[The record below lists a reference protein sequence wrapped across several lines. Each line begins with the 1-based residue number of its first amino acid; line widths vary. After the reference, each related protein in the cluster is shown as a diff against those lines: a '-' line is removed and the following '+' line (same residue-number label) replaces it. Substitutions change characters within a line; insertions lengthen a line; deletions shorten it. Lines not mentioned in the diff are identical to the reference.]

1 MFNRFS
7 RLGVILSITGVIGLV
22 LIVGGFFARDI
33 IKDHINSY
41 RADRLIQQ
49 AEGAFQAENWTE
61 AARKGTAAFYLDP
74 SDQDNNLLVA
84 RALMKQRNHQAIQ
97 WWKRILEHPD
107 LPADELREMTTALFY
122 LNRVD
127 EGLTFLNRLVELDGD
142 SRETQHLWF
151 NALRMQ
157 ARYTT
162 SMNLAESLIGKG
174 SDEWQVHQHYI
185 SMREALSGDEGK
197 SIAIEH
203 LVELIEKENALA
215 IPAARELATRSD
227 APLAFRLMAAGYL
240 VEKSDDVIDRLYAV
254 SVEIREE
261 AVELAKLEA
270 IMSQIEA
277 DLDNVDL
284 VQLAHWA
291 VWMNRSDWF
300 VDLVDYE
307 TFVASENDPDLYLK
321 AMIEA
326 GMTRD
331 LINLAE
337 RLGTAGGNNSAPF
350 LYYRAVAWQNL
361 GDAQQAEST
370 LVLASE
376 VVDPAE
382 SVTLERYLLR
392 DKRSDLLLQLYE
404 NQLKEEP
411 DDPQILQ
418 KLAYV
423 HYMLGNQDDLEALVR
438 RVDMDDFTNSPPAL
452 TFLLYLKLMVG
463 TSLEETHKEISA
475 YLVRFPELFE
485 FRMLMGVSHLL
496 HGQTDLATGFI
507 DRMPT
512 LNPDSPRFLRVCAV
526 LLGRD
531 RQEFLSLID
540 EEALM
545 PRERLLLSR
554 TLPASAP

>member
-1 MFNRFS
+1 MS
-7 RLGVILSITGVIGLV
+7 RLGVILSITGVVGLV
-22 LIVGGFFARDI
+22 LIIGGFFARDI
-33 IKDHINSY
+33 IKDRINSY

-49 AEGAFQAENWTE
+49 AEVAFEVENWTE

-74 SDQDNNLLVA
+74 SDRDNNLLVA
-84 RALMKQRNHQAIQ
+84 RALMKQRNHSAIE

-107 LPADELREMTTALFY
+107 VPVDELREMTTALFY

-151 NALRMQ
+151 NALRLQ

-227 APLAFRLMAAGYL
+227 APLTFRLMAAGYL

-261 AVELAKLEA
+261 AVDLAKLEA
-270 IMSQIEA
+270 ILKEIEA
-277 DLDNVDL
+277 DLDNVNL

-291 VWMNRSDWF
+291 VWMDRSGWF
-300 VDLVDYE
+300 VNLVDYE

-326 GMTRD
+326 GMSRD
-331 LINLAE
+331 LISLAE

-350 LYYRAVAWQNL
+350 LYYRAVASQNL
-361 GDAQQAEST
+361 GDAKQAENT
-370 LVLASE
+370 LVLAAE

-404 NQLKEEP
+404 NQLKEDP

-438 RVDMDDFTNSPPAL
+438 RVDMEDFTNSPPAL

-475 YLVRFPELFE
+475 NLVRFPELFE

-496 HGQTDLATGFI
+496 HGQPDLAAGFI
-507 DRMPT
+507 ERMPA

-531 RQEFLSLID
+531 RQEFLSLSD
-540 EEALM
+540 EESLM

-554 TLPASAP
+554 TFPANAP

>member
-1 MFNRFS
+1 
-7 RLGVILSITGVIGLV
+7 
-22 LIVGGFFARDI
+22 
-33 IKDHINSY
+33 
-41 RADRLIQQ
+41 
-49 AEGAFQAENWTE
+49 
-61 AARKGTAAFYLDP
+61 
-74 SDQDNNLLVA
+74 
-84 RALMKQRNHQAIQ
+84 
-97 WWKRILEHPD
+97 
-107 LPADELREMTTALFY
+107 
-122 LNRVD
+122 
-127 EGLTFLNRLVELDGD
+127 
-142 SRETQHLWF
+142 
-151 NALRMQ
+151 
-157 ARYTT
+157 
-162 SMNLAESLIGKG
+162 
-174 SDEWQVHQHYI
+174 
-185 SMREALSGDEGK
+185 
-197 SIAIEH
+197 
-203 LVELIEKENALA
+203 
-215 IPAARELATRSD
+215 
-227 APLAFRLMAAGYL
+227 
-240 VEKSDDVIDRLYAV
+240 
-254 SVEIREE
+254 
-261 AVELAKLEA
+261 
-270 IMSQIEA
+270 
-277 DLDNVDL
+277 
-284 VQLAHWA
+284 
-291 VWMNRSDWF
+291 
-300 VDLVDYE
+300 
-307 TFVASENDPDLYLK
+307 
-321 AMIEA
+321 MIEA

>member
-1 MFNRFS
+1 MS
-7 RLGVILSITGVIGLV
+7 RLGVILSITGLTGLV
-22 LIVGGFFARDI
+22 LIIGGFLARDM
-33 IKDHINSY
+33 IKAQINSF
-41 RADRLIQQ
+41 RADRLIHQ
-49 AEGAFQAENWTE
+49 AEVAFEADNWIE

-74 SDQDNNLLVA
+74 SDRDNNLLVA
-84 RALMKQRNHQAIQ
+84 RALMKQRNQSAIQ
-97 WWKRILEHPD
+97 WWKRALGHPD
-107 LPADELREMTTALFY
+107 LPVDELREMTTALFY

-151 NALRMQ
+151 NALRLQ

-203 LVELIEKENALA
+203 LIELIEKENALA
-215 IPAARELATRSD
+215 IPAARELATRSA
-227 APLAFRLMAAGYL
+227 APLTFRLMAAGYL
-240 VEKSDDVIDRLYAV
+240 AEKSDDVIDRLYAV

-261 AVELAKLEA
+261 AVDQAKLET
-270 IMSQIEA
+270 IIKEIEA
-277 DLDNVDL
+277 DPENVNL

-291 VWMNRSDWF
+291 VWMNRSEWF
-300 VDLVDYE
+300 VKLVDYE
-307 TFVASENDPDLYLK
+307 TFVSRENDPDLYLK

-326 GMTRD
+326 GMSRE
-331 LINLAE
+331 LIDLAE

-361 GDAQQAEST
+361 GDAKQAEST
-370 LVLASE
+370 LVLAAE
-376 VVDPAE
+376 VVDPTE

-411 DDPQILQ
+411 DNPQILQ

-496 HGQTDLATGFI
+496 HGQPDLAAGFI
-507 DRMPT
+507 ERMPA

-531 RQEFLSLID
+531 RQEFLSLSD

-554 TLPASAP
+554 KSPVNAP